1 MDKGRGLLWTFL
13 GLAFVVTLAI
23 VVGQRLSA
31 EAMAVVIGVIAGV
44 AASIPTS
51 LIVVWVTS
59 RAHLSHSQTVTVRA
73 AAQPASEPP
82 PAAQRGPEPREPRIV
97 VMAPPAYQ
105 NYPTYPAGPHS
116 LNGYGQ
122 QQGYAPSQYPAPA
135 MLPPR
140 RFTVVGGG
148 EVAAEAEF
156 ETESSEVTVWER

>member
-1 MDKGRGLLWTFL
+1 MDKGRGLVWTFL

-23 VVGQRLSA
+23 VVGRRLSA

-59 RAHLSHSQTVTVRA
+59 RAHLSHAQPVIMRT
-73 AAQPASEPP
+73 AAQPANEPS
-82 PAAQRGPEPREPRIV
+82 PAPRGPEPREPRIV

-105 NYPTYPAGPHS
+105 NYPTYPVGPHS

-148 EVAAEAEF
+148 EVAAETELEAEAA
-156 ETESSEVTVWER
+156 EVTVWER

>member
-1 MDKGRGLLWTFL
+1 MERGRGLLWTLL
-13 GLAFVVTLAI
+13 GLAFVITLAI

-51 LIVVWVTS
+51 LIVVWVTA
-59 RAHLSHSQTVTVRA
+59 RAHLSSAPAVTVRA
-73 AAQPASEPP
+73 APPTSEPP
-82 PAAQRGPEPREPRIV
+82 PAPRAAEPREPRIV

-105 NYPTYPAGPHS
+105 NYPAYPAGPHS

-122 QQGYAPSQYPAPA
+122 TQGYAPAQFPAPA
-135 MLPPR
+135 VLPPR

-148 EVAAEAEF
+148 EVAAEAEG
-156 ETESSEVTVWER
+156 EMTEVTVWER